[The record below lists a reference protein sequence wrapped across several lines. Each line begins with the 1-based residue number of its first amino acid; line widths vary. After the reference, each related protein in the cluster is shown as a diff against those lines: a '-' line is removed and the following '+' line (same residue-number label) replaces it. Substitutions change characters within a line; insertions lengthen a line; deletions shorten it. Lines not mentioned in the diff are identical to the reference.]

1 MFTFKI
7 PQPFSLLTVLTLINY
22 FSCIYAKSLNFSKP
36 AAFSSGV
43 ATFYA
48 GPGGGQGG
56 SGGACGFEDD
66 GSNAPF
72 YGLTAA
78 GNNNL
83 FKGGAGCG
91 ACYMV
96 RCTGNPQCSGKP
108 VTVTITNEC
117 PGACNDE
124 AIHFDLSYKAFA
136 LLAKPGLAFRLAKG
150 TNKNYIAFAPEFLNG
165 DGDLAAVDLIVS
177 RNNKVLPMKRS
188 FGDTWAT
195 GFAPFTNVGP
205 YSVRLT
211 TLWSRKTIVAQNVI
225 PVDWVKYPAGT
236 IFRSRVNF

>member
-1 MFTFKI
+1 MLDLYT
-7 PQPFSLLTVLTLINY
+7 QTLLSNVLSVL
-22 FSCIYAKSLNFSKP
+22 
-36 AAFSSGV
+36 
-43 ATFYA
+43 
-48 GPGGGQGG
+48 
-56 SGGACGFEDD
+56 GFCRV
-66 GSNAPF
+66 P
-72 YGLTAA
+72 
-78 GNNNL
+78 
-83 FKGGAGCG
+83 
-91 ACYMV
+91 
-96 RCTGNPQCSGKP
+96 CSFRS
-108 VTVTITNEC
+108 TI
-117 PGACNDE
+117 
-124 AIHFDLSYKAFA
+124 
-136 LLAKPGLAFRLAKG
+136 AFRLAKG
-150 TNKNYIAFAPEFLNG
+150 TNKDYIAFAPEFLNG

>member
-1 MFTFKI
+1 MAFE
-7 PQPFSLLTVLTLINY
+7 PYPAGSVTVLRTKGPNGRVGVT
-22 FSCIYAKSLNFSKP
+22 
-36 AAFSSGV
+36 AFSPGV

-48 GPGGGQGG
+48 GPGGGAGG
-56 SGGACGFEDD
+56 SGGACGVEDD
-66 GSNAPF
+66 GSKAPY

-83 FKGGAGCG
+83 FKSGAGCG
-91 ACYMV
+91 TCYMV
-96 RCTGNPQCSGKP
+96 RCTKNAACSGIP

-117 PGACNDE
+117 PGTCNNE
-124 AIHFDLSYKAFA
+124 AIHFDLSYKAFE
-136 LLAKPGLAFRLAKG
+136 LLAKPGLGFRLAKG
-150 TNKNYIAFAPEFLNG
+150 TNKDYIAFAPEFING

-177 RNNKVLPMKRS
+177 RNNKVLHMKRS
-188 FGDTWAT
+188 FGEMWET
-195 GFAPFTNVGP
+195 GFLPYTNVGP

-211 TLWSRKTIVAQNVI
+211 TIESRKTIVARNVI